1 MLVQP
6 LAVKIWRMQIE
17 IKHSPSFAAATVTL
31 APNEQVK
38 AEAGVMIYKTPSV
51 EIETSTQGGF
61 MKGLKRSLGG
71 ESFFMNTFTAGPQG
85 GEVSFAPDL
94 AGDVVT
100 WTLAGQTV
108 FLQSG
113 AYLASNV
120 GVEIDSKWGGAKTFF
135 SGEGLIILR
144 VSGHGE
150 VLVSSYGAI
159 DSRELQAGETLTVDT
174 GHVVAWSESV
184 TYQVRKVGGWKS
196 TMLSGEG
203 LVVDLTGPGVIYT
216 QTRSPRAFLDWII
229 PQLPTQNKG

>member
-1 MLVQP
+1 
-6 LAVKIWRMQIE
+6 MQIE

-174 GHVVAWSESV
+174 GHVVAFTGGLDYRVS
-184 TYQVRKVGGWKS
+184 KVGGYKS
-196 TMLSGEG
+196 LFLSGEG
-203 LVVDLTGPGVIYT
+203 LVCRFSGKGRVWI
-216 QTRSPRAFLDWII
+216 QTRQVPRFARWAYPFR
-229 PQLPTQNKG
+229 PVKSRN